1 MCGRYTANTEDEVI
15 EIRRILAGLTMRL
28 AGDRLSDDD
37 DLENIKQSGVL
48 GKVVFPSQTAPVI
61 SDKGR
66 FTLSKW
72 GFDKW
77 DDSGIIINARSE
89 TADKSRFFM
98 PYANKNRCLIPAK
111 SYFEWKKNPGFSSIK
126 YKIGSGNSGVLFMA
140 GFIKPVKEH
149 NHNELDR
156 FVVLTKP
163 ADDKISFIHDRMP
176 LLVTNDL
183 IKPWLDGSIEIG
195 DLSQISFDDLH
206 YETA

>member
-37 DLENIKQSGVL
+37 IENIKKSGLL

-61 SDKGR
+61 SDKGS
-66 FTLSKW
+66 FKLSKW

-98 PYANKNRCLIPAK
+98 PYAKKNRCLIPAK
-111 SYFEWKKNPGFSSIK
+111 NYFEWKKNPGFSSDK
-126 YKIGSGNSGVLFMA
+126 YAIGPGSGKVLFMA
-140 GFIKPVKEH
+140 GFIKPAAEH
-149 NHNELDR
+149 IHNDTDR
-156 FVVLTKP
+156 FVILTKP
-163 ADDKISFIHDRMP
+163 ADTKIRFIHDRMP
-176 LLVTNDL
+176 LLVKTDL
-183 IKPWLDGSIEIG
+183 IKPWFDGEIEIG
-195 DLSQISFDDLH
+195 ELSQLSFEDLQ